1 MYRLLL
7 FILMVLVQIP
17 VLTLFTFLYNQQIS
31 IENKILLLREYLL
44 ESILL
49 PLTTNDSIQC
59 SFHVTSIFVIL

>member
-17 VLTLFTFLYNQQIS
+17 VLTLFTFFIQPQIS

-44 ESILL
+44 GSILL
-49 PLTTNDSIQC
+49 PLTANDSIQ
-59 SFHVTSIFVIL
+59 